1 MKKKII
7 IFSRSSF
14 FYLAAKSQLFFIFL
28 IILIFSFISFTNKQE
43 EKQWTISAIYD
54 VNEFNSEAKNLY
66 IDEQDNLY
74 VDYINKKT
82 KELCL
87 DKFDRNRKKLLT
99 IKTGYYV
106 SGVEEIFYGS
116 RDELLGF
123 IFKKDKLILVTFYNI
138 LFNYYDLNTGK
149 LIKKEPF
156 NGKFDSR
163 LYIEEKNKNILTSE
177 EPYDKHPYNSRK
189 MIYEQ
194 FDIQI
199 EKDKI
204 LFFNPMLWIMEG
216 EDDFPGAN
224 VKCFTMD
231 GKVIFNDYIEGLCII
246 DKNYYELDKDIIL
259 PDDSGGI
266 LPIFLN
272 KEGKLVLGFSDEE
285 MVDIDNYY
293 EEKSYQIYYDIYYYL
308 RYITRTCYVQDDD
321 NIWTIYDIY
330 PSTRQYFS
338 VSLGDLVSSVLHL
351 KKVKGKWKVVD
362 SIGPFNIAELDN
374 WEIIIDRVIRATDN
388 KVYLWV
394 RKISD
399 WNLDELDYRFDREI
413 WVLEKK

>member
-1 MKKKII
+1 MKKKVLI
-7 IFSRSSF
+7 S
-14 FYLAAKSQLFFIFL
+14 LTL

-43 EKQWTISAIYD
+43 EKQWTISEIYD
-54 VNEFNSEAKNLY
+54 INEFNDEAKNLY

-99 IKTGYYV
+99 IKTGYYIP
-106 SGVEEIFYGS
+106 ETEKYKYFYGS
-116 RDELLGF
+116 RDECIAYLFEKESLTLIMPQNC
-123 IFKKDKLILVTFYNI
+123 IFVFYNLKDGKKI
-138 LFNYYDLNTGK
+138 KEIKIPISLSVGLGLFDKT
-149 LIKKEPF
+149 
-156 NGKFDSR
+156 
-163 LYIEEKNKNILTSE
+163 NKNNIEGS
-177 EPYDKHPYNSRK
+177 YSSSDFF
-189 MIYEQ
+189 YEQ
-194 FDIQI
+194 IDVQI

-204 LFFNPMLWIMEG
+204 LYFNPALWIMEG

-231 GKVIFNDYIEGLCII
+231 GKVIFDMYIEGLSMSN
-246 DKNYYELDKDIIL
+246 KVEPDKDIIL
-259 PDDSGGI
+259 TNDEGRF

-272 KEGKLVLGFSDEE
+272 KEGKLVLGFSDKE
-285 MVDIDNYY
+285 MDDINNYY
-293 EEKSYQIYYDIYYYL
+293 EEKGFKIFYGIYLYL

-330 PSTRQYFS
+330 PSTRQYFFIS
-338 VSLGDLVSSVLHL
+338 PKDLVSSVLHL
-351 KKVKGKWKVVD
+351 KKVKGKWKIVD

-394 RKISD
+394 RKIAD
-399 WNLDELDYRFDREI
+399 WNLDEQDYRFDRQI